1 MPRTEY
7 SPTVVVSVQSLT
19 KTVAGKTA
27 ARHRVEPTGKAPS
40 TQEPVYATLR

>member
-1 MPRTEY
+1 MPNTEY

-27 ARHRVEPTGKAPS
+27 RHRVEPTGKAPS